1 MLRLSVYAPPDR
13 AAAVG
18 VRLGPL
24 PGVRHLVIG
33 NQTFGGMVEVSGDID
48 AESADAVLEIL
59 REFQLGAE
67 DVTLWRASSV
77 QPLGWAR
84 RRGRA
89 GGNAAVWTEV
99 IGRATESA
107 RPGLTY
113 LLYMVAAG
121 VIAGVGVINS
131 SSILVVGAMAI
142 SPDLYPICATAIGLV
157 DRRRQL
163 WTLALFTLVL
173 GLGVVSVAATVST
186 LMLRITGRI
195 DDDLDLAGTA
205 LGQSLTVV
213 GPGTVLVALAA
224 GMAGMLAY
232 ETAGSAAVGVAISVT
247 TIPAAA
253 YVGDSIAL
261 QGFQDAAGG
270 LEVLGT
276 NVAGIVAAGALTV
289 YVQRRWRRRG
299 T

>member
-1 MLRLSVYAPPDR
+1 
-13 AAAVG
+13 
-18 VRLGPL
+18 
-24 PGVRHLVIG
+24 VRHLVIG

-48 AESADAVLEIL
+48 AASADAVLEIL
-59 REFQLGAE
+59 GAFQLGAE
-67 DVTLWRASSV
+67 DVILWRASSV
-77 QPLGWAR
+77 QPLGWPR

-121 VIAGVGVINS
+121 VIAGVGVIQS

-186 LMLRITGRI
+186 LVLRITGRI
-195 DDDLDLAGTA
+195 GDDLDLADTA

-261 QGFQDAAGG
+261 QGFQDAVGG

-276 NVAGIVAAGALTV
+276 NVAGIVAAGGVTV
-289 YVQRRWRRRG
+289 YIQRRWRRRS